1 MYYSVT
7 EVHYE
12 CLEAHGGLRCG
23 LGEGREIMG
32 QLPIGDACS
41 GVHFNVSFLM
51 KEYWVQRIDAHGL

>member
-12 CLEAHGGLRCG
+12 GLEAHGGLRCG

-32 QLPIGDACS
+32 QLPIGAACV

-51 KEYWVQRIDAHGL
+51 KEYWAQRIDVHGL